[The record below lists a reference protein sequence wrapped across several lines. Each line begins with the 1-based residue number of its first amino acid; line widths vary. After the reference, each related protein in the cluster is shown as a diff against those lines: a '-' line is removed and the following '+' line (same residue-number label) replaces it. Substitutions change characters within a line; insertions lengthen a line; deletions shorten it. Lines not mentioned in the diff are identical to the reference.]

1 MKDDE
6 TRRSRRE
13 RRTRH
18 QRMRY
23 RAGNASV
30 TPRCRRHHD
39 GSRATSASVETFG
52 WPVRQSV
59 AVKAA
64 AMRVEI
70 YARRSFGFA
79 VMHGTEI
86 NLRQPAQLLSELH
99 AIGQSVPV
107 IDNRRFVQCDPL
119 GDGPQISS

>member
-1 MKDDE
+1 M
-6 TRRSRRE
+6 
-13 RRTRH
+13 
-18 QRMRY
+18 
-23 RAGNASV
+23 
-30 TPRCRRHHD
+30 D